1 MGKDNQGRYG
11 IGKQSIGDF
20 EADRSSHL
28 YRVWNRHSSG
38 SYYPPG
44 EKGEDIPKRGGK
56 TRQGASTTVGVA

>member
-11 IGKQSIGDF
+11 IDKQSIGDF
-20 EADRSSHL
+20 EADLSSHL
-28 YRVWNRHSSG
+28 YRVWNRLSSG

-44 EKGEDIPKRGGK
+44 VKGVDIPMRGGK